1 MKRAPWLY
9 TLMQIALWS
18 IHGVLISYA
27 QRYLAGMG
35 MRDSAI
41 GLLLGGATAAGFVL
55 QPLLAAVCDRS
66 RLTVRLTLLTGGGL
80 MLLCCAALLPAAKS
94 LTLTAA
100 FYAVACCM
108 AQTVPSFVNALGMAA
123 ERKGMR
129 LNFGISRGAGS
140 IGFGLTAQLANVLL
154 LRGGLRTVPLYSLCL
169 AAILTAT
176 ALCFP
181 RTAENAPEAETER
194 ASGLGRFLRG
204 SPRFCLLLAG
214 AFLLFFGHNTLAS
227 YLYRVAQWK
236 GNADAQ
242 GTATMLAALLE
253 LPILFGFP
261 FLLRKA
267 GSGVWLRL
275 SGVFFTLRLLLTLVL
290 PGTAGFY
297 LAQCM
302 QMGGFA
308 LYTVSSVY
316 YVNEIIPVQ
325 DAVKGQSFL
334 GAAGTIGAVAANVLG
349 GALLD
354 ASGVPLLLTVC
365 TIVSAVGAAIV
376 WCAVQT
382 KSTPPAEFDRL
393 RRQNVLQWRYSLS
406 NASVLPDPGAPCRT
420 QNADYPLGFTSEG
433 TFLYGQ
439 RRTIHHRPS
448 PDIFCRSIG
457 SGSLEYTKY
466 ACTSQTLARPKI
478 SRRMLSIN
486 CAAQPERTK

>member
-9 TLMQIALWS
+9 TLIQIALWS

-181 RTAENAPEAETER
+181 RTAEQTAEAAQPEQ

-242 GTATMLAALLE
+242 GTATLLSALLE

-261 FLLRKA
+261 LLLRKA
-267 GSGVWLRL
+267 GSGSWLRL
-275 SGVFFTLRLLLTLVL
+275 SGLFFTLRLLLTLVL

-365 TIVSAVGAAIV
+365 TIVSAAGAAIV

-382 KSTPPAEFDRL
+382 KKHA
-393 RRQNVLQWRYSLS
+393 
-406 NASVLPDPGAPCRT
+406 
-420 QNADYPLGFTSEG
+420 
-433 TFLYGQ
+433 
-439 RRTIHHRPS
+439 
-448 PDIFCRSIG
+448 
-457 SGSLEYTKY
+457 
-466 ACTSQTLARPKI
+466 AC
-478 SRRMLSIN
+478 
-486 CAAQPERTK
+486 

>member
-176 ALCFP
+176 AFCFP
-181 RTAENAPEAETER
+181 RTAEDAPEAETER

-334 GAAGTIGAVAANVLG
+334 GAAGTIGACRDGHARQCYRPAARRRAARRLG
-349 GALLD
+349 CAAAADGLHDCFRRRCGHRVVHRADKKARRLLSSTDFAGRTCYNGAT
-354 ASGVPLLLTVC
+354 AYPMRVYFP
-365 TIVSAVGAAIV
+365 
-376 WCAVQT
+376 
-382 KSTPPAEFDRL
+382 TPA
-393 RRQNVLQWRYSLS
+393 RRAGPKMQPIPS
-406 NASVLPDPGAPCRT
+406 D
-420 QNADYPLGFTSEG
+420 FISEG
-433 TFLYGQ
+433 TFF
-439 RRTIHHRPS
+439 IW
-448 PDIFCRSIG
+448 
-457 SGSLEYTKY
+457 
-466 ACTSQTLARPKI
+466 
-478 SRRMLSIN
+478 
-486 CAAQPERTK
+486 AAPHN

>member
-1 MKRAPWLY
+1 M
-9 TLMQIALWS
+9 
-18 IHGVLISYA
+18 
-27 QRYLAGMG
+27 
-35 MRDSAI
+35 
-41 GLLLGGATAAGFVL
+41 
-55 QPLLAAVCDRS
+55 
-66 RLTVRLTLLTGGGL
+66 
-80 MLLCCAALLPAAKS
+80 
-94 LTLTAA
+94 
-100 FYAVACCM
+100 
-108 AQTVPSFVNALGMAA
+108 
-123 ERKGMR
+123 
-129 LNFGISRGAGS
+129 
-140 IGFGLTAQLANVLL
+140 LL

-176 ALCFP
+176 AFCFP
-181 RTAENAPEAETER
+181 RTAEDAPEAETER
-194 ASGLGRFLRG
+194 ASGLGQFLRG

-261 FLLRKA
+261 LLLRKA
-267 GSGVWLRL
+267 GSGSWLRL
-275 SGVFFTLRLLLTLVL
+275 SGIFFTLRLLLTLLL

-365 TIVSAVGAAIV
+365 TIVSAAGAAIV

-382 KSTPPAEFDRL
+382 KKHA
-393 RRQNVLQWRYSLS
+393 
-406 NASVLPDPGAPCRT
+406 
-420 QNADYPLGFTSEG
+420 
-433 TFLYGQ
+433 
-439 RRTIHHRPS
+439 
-448 PDIFCRSIG
+448 
-457 SGSLEYTKY
+457 
-466 ACTSQTLARPKI
+466 AC
-478 SRRMLSIN
+478 
-486 CAAQPERTK
+486 

>member
-1 MKRAPWLY
+1 MHSA
-9 TLMQIALWS
+9 TLPGWACAT
-18 IHGVLISYA
+18 VP
-27 QRYLAGMG
+27 
-35 MRDSAI
+35 SACCS
-41 GLLLGGATAAGFVL
+41 GGATAAGFVL
-55 QPLLAAVCDRS
+55 QPLLAAVCDRT

-176 ALCFP
+176 AFCFP
-181 RTAENAPEAETER
+181 RTAEDAPEAETEPGPP
-194 ASGLGRFLRG
+194 ALGRFLRG

-275 SGVFFTLRLLLTLVL
+275 SGLFFTLRLLLTLVL

-308 LYTVSSVY
+308 PLYRRSVY
-316 YVNEIIPVQ
+316 YVNEDHPR
-325 DAVKGQSFL
+325 
-334 GAAGTIGAVAANVLG
+334 AGRRQGPELPWRGRNDRARSPRTWLG

-365 TIVSAVGAAIV
+365 TIASAVGAAIV
-376 WCAVQT
+376 WCTVQT
-382 KSTPPAEFDRL
+382 KKHA
-393 RRQNVLQWRYSLS
+393 
-406 NASVLPDPGAPCRT
+406 
-420 QNADYPLGFTSEG
+420 
-433 TFLYGQ
+433 
-439 RRTIHHRPS
+439 
-448 PDIFCRSIG
+448 
-457 SGSLEYTKY
+457 
-466 ACTSQTLARPKI
+466 AC
-478 SRRMLSIN
+478 
-486 CAAQPERTK
+486 

>member
-66 RLTVRLTLLTGGGL
+66 RLTIRLTLLTGGGL

-123 ERKGMR
+123 ERKGM
-129 LNFGISRGAGS
+129 
-140 IGFGLTAQLANVLL
+140 
-154 LRGGLRTVPLYSLCL
+154 
-169 AAILTAT
+169 
-176 ALCFP
+176 
-181 RTAENAPEAETER
+181 R

-365 TIVSAVGAAIV
+365 TIGSAVGAAIV

-382 KSTPPAEFDRL
+382 KKHA
-393 RRQNVLQWRYSLS
+393 
-406 NASVLPDPGAPCRT
+406 
-420 QNADYPLGFTSEG
+420 
-433 TFLYGQ
+433 
-439 RRTIHHRPS
+439 
-448 PDIFCRSIG
+448 
-457 SGSLEYTKY
+457 
-466 ACTSQTLARPKI
+466 AC
-478 SRRMLSIN
+478 
-486 CAAQPERTK
+486 

>member
-1 MKRAPWLY
+1 MNDV
-9 TLMQIALWS
+9 I
-18 IHGVLISYA
+18 V
-27 QRYLAGMG
+27 
-35 MRDSAI
+35 
-41 GLLLGGATAAGFVL
+41 LGGGASGMAAALTALERGCTVTLIERQARLGRKLLTTGNGRCNLTNEHAGPDHYHGERPEFCRYALEQYPAAETLAWFAAMGLETVTESDGRVYPRTNTANSVL
-55 QPLLAAVCDRS
+55 DVLRAALARYES
-66 RLTVRLTLLTGGGL
+66 LTLLTGGGL

-100 FYAVACCM
+100 LYAVACCM

-140 IGFGLTAQLANVLL
+140 IGFGLTANVLL

-176 ALCFP
+176 AFCFP
-181 RTAENAPEAETER
+181 RTAEDAPEAETER

-267 GSGVWLRL
+267 GSGTWLRL
-275 SGVFFTLRLLLTLVL
+275 SGLFFTLRLLLTLVL

-316 YVNEIIPVQ
+316 YVYEIIPVQ

-365 TIVSAVGAAIV
+365 TIASAVGAAIV
-376 WCAVQT
+376 WCTVQT
-382 KSTPPAEFDRL
+382 KKHA
-393 RRQNVLQWRYSLS
+393 
-406 NASVLPDPGAPCRT
+406 
-420 QNADYPLGFTSEG
+420 
-433 TFLYGQ
+433 
-439 RRTIHHRPS
+439 
-448 PDIFCRSIG
+448 
-457 SGSLEYTKY
+457 
-466 ACTSQTLARPKI
+466 AC
-478 SRRMLSIN
+478 
-486 CAAQPERTK
+486 

>member
-176 ALCFP
+176 ALCIP
-181 RTAENAPEAETER
+181 ARREDAPEAETELGPALPVPAVAR
-194 ASGLGRFLRG
+194 ASA
-204 SPRFCLLLAG
+204 CCW
-214 AFLLFFGHNTLAS
+214 
-227 YLYRVAQWK
+227 RVRSCCSSAITRWQVISTAWLQWK

-242 GTATMLAALLE
+242 GTATMLAALLSSH
-253 LPILFGFP
+253 P
-261 FLLRKA
+261 
-267 GSGVWLRL
+267 VWL
-275 SGVFFTLRLLLTLVL
+275 
-290 PGTAGFY
+290 
-297 LAQCM
+297 
-302 QMGGFA
+302 
-308 LYTVSSVY
+308 
-316 YVNEIIPVQ
+316 PVP
-325 DAVKGQSFL
+325 
-334 GAAGTIGAVAANVLG
+334 AA
-349 GALLD
+349 
-354 ASGVPLLLTVC
+354 
-365 TIVSAVGAAIV
+365 
-376 WCAVQT
+376 
-382 KSTPPAEFDRL
+382 
-393 RRQNVLQWRYSLS
+393 
-406 NASVLPDPGAPCRT
+406 
-420 QNADYPLGFTSEG
+420 EG
-433 TFLYGQ
+433 GQ
-439 RRTIHHRPS
+439 R
-448 PDIFCRSIG
+448 
-457 SGSLEYTKY
+457 
-466 ACTSQTLARPKI
+466 
-478 SRRMLSIN
+478 
-486 CAAQPERTK
+486 

>member
-1 MKRAPWLY
+1 MRRNVSAP
-9 TLMQIALWS
+9 
-18 IHGVLISYA
+18 
-27 QRYLAGMG
+27 
-35 MRDSAI
+35 
-41 GLLLGGATAAGFVL
+41 TA
-55 QPLLAAVCDRS
+55 C
-66 RLTVRLTLLTGGGL
+66 
-80 MLLCCAALLPAAKS
+80 PA
-94 LTLTAA
+94 
-100 FYAVACCM
+100 
-108 AQTVPSFVNALGMAA
+108 
-123 ERKGMR
+123 
-129 LNFGISRGAGS
+129 
-140 IGFGLTAQLANVLL
+140 
-154 LRGGLRTVPLYSLCL
+154 
-169 AAILTAT
+169 
-176 ALCFP
+176 
-181 RTAENAPEAETER
+181 
-194 ASGLGRFLRG
+194 LRG

-261 FLLRKA
+261 LLLRKA
-267 GSGVWLRL
+267 GSGSWLRL
-275 SGVFFTLRLLLTLVL
+275 SGIFFTLRLLLTLLL

-365 TIVSAVGAAIV
+365 TIVSAAGAAIV

-382 KSTPPAEFDRL
+382 KKHA
-393 RRQNVLQWRYSLS
+393 
-406 NASVLPDPGAPCRT
+406 
-420 QNADYPLGFTSEG
+420 
-433 TFLYGQ
+433 
-439 RRTIHHRPS
+439 
-448 PDIFCRSIG
+448 
-457 SGSLEYTKY
+457 
-466 ACTSQTLARPKI
+466 AC
-478 SRRMLSIN
+478 
-486 CAAQPERTK
+486 

>member
-41 GLLLGGATAAGFVL
+41 GLH
-55 QPLLAAVCDRS
+55 
-66 RLTVRLTLLTGGGL
+66 LTVRVTLLTGGGL

-176 ALCFP
+176 AFCFP
-181 RTAENAPEAETER
+181 RTAEDAPEAETER

-214 AFLLFFGHNTLAS
+214 AFLLFFGHNIS
-227 YLYRVAQWK
+227 
-236 GNADAQ
+236 
-242 GTATMLAALLE
+242 TAWPSGREMPTRRARQRCFPLCWSFPSCSAFLCCCAKRAAE
-253 LPILFGFP
+253 AGCGCPACFSRFG
-261 FLLRKA
+261 
-267 GSGVWLRL
+267 
-275 SGVFFTLRLLLTLVL
+275 
-290 PGTAGFY
+290 
-297 LAQCM
+297 C
-302 QMGGFA
+302 
-308 LYTVSSVY
+308 
-316 YVNEIIPVQ
+316 
-325 DAVKGQSFL
+325 
-334 GAAGTIGAVAANVLG
+334 
-349 GALLD
+349 
-354 ASGVPLLLTVC
+354 C
-365 TIVSAVGAAIV
+365 
-376 WCAVQT
+376 
-382 KSTPPAEFDRL
+382 
-393 RRQNVLQWRYSLS
+393 
-406 NASVLPDPGAPCRT
+406 
-420 QNADYPLGFTSEG
+420 
-433 TFLYGQ
+433 
-439 RRTIHHRPS
+439 
-448 PDIFCRSIG
+448 
-457 SGSLEYTKY
+457 
-466 ACTSQTLARPKI
+466 
-478 SRRMLSIN
+478 
-486 CAAQPERTK
+486 

>member
-55 QPLLAAVCDRS
+55 QPLLAAVCDRTH
-66 RLTVRLTLLTGGGL
+66 LTVRVTLLTGGGL

-181 RTAENAPEAETER
+181 RTAEDAPEAETER

-214 AFLLFFGHNTLAS
+214 AFLLFFGHTLQ
-227 YLYRVAQWK
+227 Y
-236 GNADAQ
+236 
-242 GTATMLAALLE
+242 
-253 LPILFGFP
+253 
-261 FLLRKA
+261 
-267 GSGVWLRL
+267 RL
-275 SGVFFTLRLLLTLVL
+275 SHLCL
-290 PGTAGFY
+290 
-297 LAQCM
+297 
-302 QMGGFA
+302 
-308 LYTVSSVY
+308 
-316 YVNEIIPVQ
+316 
-325 DAVKGQSFL
+325 
-334 GAAGTIGAVAANVLG
+334 
-349 GALLD
+349 
-354 ASGVPLLLTVC
+354 
-365 TIVSAVGAAIV
+365 
-376 WCAVQT
+376 
-382 KSTPPAEFDRL
+382 
-393 RRQNVLQWRYSLS
+393 
-406 NASVLPDPGAPCRT
+406 
-420 QNADYPLGFTSEG
+420 
-433 TFLYGQ
+433 
-439 RRTIHHRPS
+439 
-448 PDIFCRSIG
+448 
-457 SGSLEYTKY
+457 
-466 ACTSQTLARPKI
+466 
-478 SRRMLSIN
+478 
-486 CAAQPERTK
+486 

>member
-35 MRDSAI
+35 MRDSVI

-100 FYAVACCM
+100 LYAAACCM

-181 RTAENAPEAETER
+181 RTAENAPEAEDG
-194 ASGLGRFLRG
+194 AGLRPWPVPARQ
-204 SPRFCLLLAG
+204 S
-214 AFLLFFGHNTLAS
+214 
-227 YLYRVAQWK
+227 
-236 GNADAQ
+236 
-242 GTATMLAALLE
+242 ALL
-253 LPILFGFP
+253 P
-261 FLLRKA
+261 
-267 GSGVWLRL
+267 
-275 SGVFFTLRLLLTLVL
+275 
-290 PGTAGFY
+290 
-297 LAQCM
+297 
-302 QMGGFA
+302 
-308 LYTVSSVY
+308 
-316 YVNEIIPVQ
+316 
-325 DAVKGQSFL
+325 
-334 GAAGTIGAVAANVLG
+334 AAGGRVPAV
-349 GALLD
+349 
-354 ASGVPLLLTVC
+354 
-365 TIVSAVGAAIV
+365 
-376 WCAVQT
+376 
-382 KSTPPAEFDRL
+382 L
-393 RRQNVLQWRYSLS
+393 R
-406 NASVLPDPGAPCRT
+406 A
-420 QNADYPLGFTSEG
+420 
-433 TFLYGQ
+433 
-439 RRTIHHRPS
+439 
-448 PDIFCRSIG
+448 
-457 SGSLEYTKY
+457 
-466 ACTSQTLARPKI
+466 
-478 SRRMLSIN
+478 
-486 CAAQPERTK
+486 

>member
-1 MKRAPWLY
+1 
-9 TLMQIALWS
+9 
-18 IHGVLISYA
+18 
-27 QRYLAGMG
+27 

-176 ALCFP
+176 AFCFP
-181 RTAENAPEAETER
+181 RTAEDAPEAETER

-242 GTATMLAALLE
+242 GTATLLSALLE

-261 FLLRKA
+261 LLLRKA
-267 GSGVWLRL
+267 GSGAWLRL

-365 TIVSAVGAAIV
+365 TIASAVGAAIV

-382 KSTPPAEFDRL
+382 KKHA
-393 RRQNVLQWRYSLS
+393 
-406 NASVLPDPGAPCRT
+406 
-420 QNADYPLGFTSEG
+420 
-433 TFLYGQ
+433 
-439 RRTIHHRPS
+439 
-448 PDIFCRSIG
+448 
-457 SGSLEYTKY
+457 
-466 ACTSQTLARPKI
+466 AC
-478 SRRMLSIN
+478 
-486 CAAQPERTK
+486 

>member
-1 MKRAPWLY
+1 M
-9 TLMQIALWS
+9 
-18 IHGVLISYA
+18 
-27 QRYLAGMG
+27 
-35 MRDSAI
+35 
-41 GLLLGGATAAGFVL
+41 
-55 QPLLAAVCDRS
+55 
-66 RLTVRLTLLTGGGL
+66 
-80 MLLCCAALLPAAKS
+80 
-94 LTLTAA
+94 
-100 FYAVACCM
+100 
-108 AQTVPSFVNALGMAA
+108 
-123 ERKGMR
+123 
-129 LNFGISRGAGS
+129 
-140 IGFGLTAQLANVLL
+140 
-154 LRGGLRTVPLYSLCL
+154 
-169 AAILTAT
+169 
-176 ALCFP
+176 
-181 RTAENAPEAETER
+181 
-194 ASGLGRFLRG
+194 
-204 SPRFCLLLAG
+204 
-214 AFLLFFGHNTLAS
+214 FLLFFGHNTLAS

-275 SGVFFTLRLLLTLVL
+275 SGLFFTLRLLLTLVL

-365 TIVSAVGAAIV
+365 TIVSAAGAAIV

-382 KSTPPAEFDRL
+382 KKHA
-393 RRQNVLQWRYSLS
+393 
-406 NASVLPDPGAPCRT
+406 
-420 QNADYPLGFTSEG
+420 
-433 TFLYGQ
+433 
-439 RRTIHHRPS
+439 
-448 PDIFCRSIG
+448 
-457 SGSLEYTKY
+457 
-466 ACTSQTLARPKI
+466 AC
-478 SRRMLSIN
+478 
-486 CAAQPERTK
+486 